1 MNPKIGSRAG
11 FIRHYQTHSK
21 EELLGHV
28 ADLHVGNLDMV
39 KRLAARSAQCEDLRK
54 ALESLILFTKP
65 SKANAVALN
74 HAHEVLKNL

>member
-1 MNPKIGSRAG
+1 MKPKIGSREE

-39 KRLAARSAQCEDLRK
+39 DRLAACSAQRDALRD
-54 ALESLILFTKP
+54 ALASLILFTKP
-65 SKANAVALN
+65 SKTNAVLLN
-74 HAHEVLKNL
+74 HGQNVLKTL

>member
-1 MNPKIGSRAG
+1 MKPKIVSREE

-28 ADLHVGNLDMV
+28 ADLHAGNLDMV
-39 KRLAARSAQCEDLRK
+39 DRLAACSAQRDALRD
-54 ALESLILFTKP
+54 ALASLILFTKP
-65 SKANAVALN
+65 SKTNAVVLN